1 MFCFL
6 FTWNDYFLPLLY
18 TGENR
23 DNWPLSLAIA
33 SFRGMHN
40 VEWNLTM
47 AATALVMAP
56 VIVLFIFAQ
65 KSFVKGITFTGV
77 KG

>member
-1 MFCFL
+1 
-6 FTWNDYFLPLLY
+6 
-18 TGENR
+18 
-23 DNWPLSLAIA
+23 
-33 SFRGMHN
+33 MHH

-47 AATALVMAP
+47 AATALIMAP
-56 VIVLFIFAQ
+56 VIILFVFAQ